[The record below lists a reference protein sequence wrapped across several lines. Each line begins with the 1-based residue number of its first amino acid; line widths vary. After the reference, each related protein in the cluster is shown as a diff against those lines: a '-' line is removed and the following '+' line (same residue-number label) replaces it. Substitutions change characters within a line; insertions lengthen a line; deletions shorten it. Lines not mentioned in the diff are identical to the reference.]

1 MYFLDTSAVVKA
13 YIRERGSETVQAA
26 FERLAGS
33 LFLSELVMVESMAC
47 FARLRRKRE
56 ISTRT
61 YRTARNDFLTDLTTR
76 YRVLPLPSVVFD
88 AALAALHTL
97 RERGIGA
104 PDAVHVC
111 AAEWLQSLV
120 PGETVLFMCSDEKL
134 RKAASSRGFSVFDPE
149 TDPLHALANPPVA
162 DPGE

>member
-1 MYFLDTSAVVKA
+1 VYFLDTSAVVKA

-26 FERLAGS
+26 FERLDGS
-33 LFLSELVMVESMAC
+33 LFVSELVMVESMAC

-76 YRVLPLPSVVFD
+76 YRVLPVPSVVFD

-111 AAEWLQSLV
+111 AAEWLRSLV
-120 PGETVLFMCSDEKL
+120 PGATVSFMCSDEKL
-134 RKAASSRGFSVFDPE
+134 RKAAASRGFRVFDPE
-149 TDPLHALANPPVA
+149 TDPLHLLANPAVA
-162 DPGE
+162 PPGE